1 MKLFV
6 GLDVSLA
13 KTAICVISEHGKI
26 MKEAQV
32 ASEPEE
38 LVRWAREQEGMIAAI
53 GLEAGPLS
61 QRLHRGMSAAAL
73 DVVLM

>member
-13 KTAICVISEHGKI
+13 NTGICVISEHGEI
-26 MKEAQV
+26 NKETEA
-32 ASEPEE
+32 ASDPDS
-38 LVRWAREQEGMIAAI
+38 LARWLGDLPSDIAAI

-61 QRLHRGMSAAAL
+61 
-73 DVVLM
+73 